1 MADSP
6 DCVRRFVRVLLRAGR
21 ATLAES
27 SFVADDET
35 AQARLAPDEVYKLV
49 SQGVVACAEGI
60 CTPTAQAK
68 PWLKRRLSG
77 PEDNAAKHRQITHE
91 PNGSRR
97 GLERDLLSRLA
108 HAGDESFL
116 APHHLEAGR
125 RVGRW
130 GERAQLRQRVT
141 MSYDPA
147 QVGGRRHGGGS
158 DIADMAAEARKWL
171 ARIYAELPRDC
182 AETVIDVCVFEK
194 GLQTIETE
202 RRWPRR
208 SAKLVLRIG
217 LDQLADRLGL
227 TPSATGR
234 DNGHVRAAMGKDFA
248 PTRFE

>member
-1 MADSP
+1 MTDSP
-6 DCVRRFVRVLLRAGR
+6 VCVRRFVSVLLRAGQ
-21 ATLAES
+21 ATRVGT
-27 SFVADDET
+27 SFIADDGT
-35 AQARLAPDEVYKLV
+35 AQARLAPDEVYKLA
-49 SQGVVACAEGI
+49 SQGVVACVKGI
-60 CTPTAQAK
+60 CTPAAEAK

-77 PEDNAAKHRQITHE
+77 ADEHAVQHPRIIHE
-91 PNGSRR
+91 PDGSQR

-108 HAGDESFL
+108 HAGGESFL

-125 RVGRW
+125 RVARW

-147 QVGGRRHGGGS
+147 QVGGRRHGGSS
-158 DIADMAAEARKWL
+158 DIADMAAEARKSL

-182 AETVIDVCVFEK
+182 AETIMDVCVFEK
-194 GLQTIETE
+194 GLQAIETE

-227 TPSATGR
+227 APRATGR
-234 DNGHVRAAMGKDFA
+234 DKGRLRAAMGSDFA